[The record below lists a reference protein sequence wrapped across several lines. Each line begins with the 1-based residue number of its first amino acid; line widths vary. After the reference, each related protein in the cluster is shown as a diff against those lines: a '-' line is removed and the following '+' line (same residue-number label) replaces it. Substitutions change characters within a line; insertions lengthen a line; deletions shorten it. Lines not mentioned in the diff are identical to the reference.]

1 MEKCSAYG
9 LCVDACLRPIQVQSV
24 AQAGVGPEGG
34 PAEEGVVYQNAE
46 GQWFYGGQP
55 LVVTYCEKGI
65 EQLIAL
71 LEHIDPILVLNSQG
85 LPRGLATR
93 SAANTHLLRTAKR
106 AVATLEALLQTSSE
120 SICAIDEQGIV
131 TLWNTQAEQRYH
143 IPRGKIVGREVQD
156 FFSNLLITKVQY
168 NAMTSGNP
176 VRDQY
181 HQPMLGEHVLTNA
194 SPIVD
199 GRQVWGAVTAERDIT
214 ETMRL
219 SNELARS
226 NTRVDHLRRE
236 IDKYSRETDSFELI
250 TGNSHALSAVV
261 DMARRI
267 AKTDVSILLR
277 GESGTG
283 KELFA
288 EAIHKSGK
296 RHDQPFVVINCG
308 AIPANLF
315 ESELFGYQPGAF
327 TGADKKG
334 HKGKFDEAN
343 HGTLFLDEIGELP
356 LDMQVKLLRV
366 LQNQQFY
373 RVGGGEPV
381 KVDVRLISATNRD
394 LQHMIAAGQFRD
406 DLYYRINVVS
416 LELPPLRDRKED
428 IHLLAYQFL
437 REVCLKQGIPV
448 KQLRQEVLTCL
459 INYAWPGNVRELRNV
474 IERLVVL
481 SDGNEITKD
490 LLPATIKLRV
500 EYQDEPFVS
509 GSLQGAADKA
519 EKAML
524 LQALATCQGDR
535 SRTAKFLG
543 IPRSTLYYKLKK
555 YGIGRKN
562 NSV

>member
-9 LCVDACLRPIQVQSV
+9 LCVDACLLPVQVQLADNAELSTV
-24 AQAGVGPEGG
+24 AEGG
-34 PAEEGVVYQNAE
+34 DSRIVTRNKA
-46 GQWFYGGQP
+46 GQWFYAGQP
-55 LVVTYCEKGI
+55 LTTTYCEKGI
-65 EQLIAL
+65 EQLIAM
-71 LEHIDPILVLNSQG
+71 LEEADPILVLNILG
-85 LPRGLATR
+85 EPRGLATR
-93 SAANTHLLRTAKR
+93 TAANTHLLRTAKR

-143 IPRGKIVGREVQD
+143 IPRKKIVGREVQD

-181 HQPMLGEHVLTNA
+181 HQPMLGVHVLTNA

-236 IDKYSRETDSFELI
+236 IDKYSRGNDSFDLI
-250 TGNSHALSAVV
+250 TGNSQALLAVV

-267 AKTDVSILLR
+267 ANTDVSILLR

-288 EAIHKSGK
+288 EAIHKSGR

-327 TGADKKG
+327 TGADRKG

-373 RVGGGEPV
+373 RVGGGDPV

-394 LQHMIAAGQFRD
+394 LQQMVEDGQFRD

-416 LELPPLRDRKED
+416 LELPPLRDRKAD
-428 IHLLAYQFL
+428 IPLLVYQFL
-437 REVCLKQGIPV
+437 REVCLKQGISV
-448 KQLRQEVLTCL
+448 KQLQQEVLTCL
-459 INYAWPGNVRELRNV
+459 MNYSWPGNVRELRNV

-481 SDGNEITKD
+481 TEGNEITQD
-490 LLPATIKLRV
+490 LLPATIKLGE
-500 EYQDEPFVS
+500 EYRET
-509 GSLQGAADKA
+509 GLAAGGLQLAADKA
-519 EKAML
+519 EKTML
-524 LQALATCQGDR
+524 IQALTVCQGDR
-535 SRTAKFLG
+535 SRAANYLG

-555 YGIGRKN
+555 YGIQKKKDKI
-562 NSV
+562 

>member
-1 MEKCSAYG
+1 M
-9 LCVDACLRPIQVQSV
+9 D
-24 AQAGVGPEGG
+24 
-34 PAEEGVVYQNAE
+34 
-46 GQWFYGGQP
+46 
-55 LVVTYCEKGI
+55 
-65 EQLIAL
+65 
-71 LEHIDPILVLNSQG
+71 
-85 LPRGLATR
+85 
-93 SAANTHLLRTAKR
+93 
-106 AVATLEALLQTSSE
+106 
-120 SICAIDEQGIV
+120 
-131 TLWNTQAEQRYH
+131 
-143 IPRGKIVGREVQD
+143 
-156 FFSNLLITKVQY
+156 
-168 NAMTSGNP
+168 
-176 VRDQY
+176 VRF
-181 HQPMLGEHVLTNA
+181 G
-194 SPIVD
+194 
-199 GRQVWGAVTAERDIT
+199 GAVTAERDIT

-236 IDKYSRETDSFELI
+236 IDKYSRGNDSFDLI
-250 TGNSHALSAVV
+250 TGNSQALLAVV

-267 AKTDVSILLR
+267 ANTDVSILLR

-288 EAIHKSGK
+288 EAIHKSGR

-327 TGADKKG
+327 TGADRKG

-373 RVGGGEPV
+373 RVGGGDPV

-394 LQHMIAAGQFRD
+394 LQQMVEDGQFRD

-428 IHLLAYQFL
+428 IPLLVYQFL
-437 REVCLKQGIPV
+437 REVCLKQGISV
-448 KQLRQEVLTCL
+448 KQLQQEVLTCL
-459 INYAWPGNVRELRNV
+459 MNYSWPGNVRELRNV

-481 SDGNEITKD
+481 TEGNEITQD
-490 LLPATIKLRV
+490 LLPATIKLGE
-500 EYQDEPFVS
+500 EYRET
-509 GSLQGAADKA
+509 GLAAGGLQLAADKA
-519 EKAML
+519 EKTML
-524 LQALATCQGDR
+524 IQALTVCQGDR
-535 SRTAKFLG
+535 SRAANYLG

-555 YGIGRKN
+555 YGIQKKKDKI
-562 NSV
+562 